1 MARSHEEVFER
12 VLDASRETVWKAWT
26 DPKLVAKW
34 WGPNGVTIP
43 ECELEPRV
51 GGKIYIVMLAG
62 EAMGPFKGTRWPM
75 KGVFTA
81 VEPLRRLTYEAQAW
95 TEGQGPETQ
104 INTITDITFQDQQG
118 KTKVTIKA
126 TITNADTAPKM
137 AVQGMTYGFNQQLD
151 KLVGFVASKDAAT
164 IS

>member
-1 MARSHEEVFER
+1 MAKNHEEVFER
-12 VLDASRETVWKAWT
+12 TLDASREAVWKAWT

-34 WGPNGVTIP
+34 WGPNNVTIP
-43 ECELEPRV
+43 ECEIDLRV

-62 EAMGPFKGTRWPM
+62 EAMGQFKGTRWPM

-81 VEPLRRLTYEAQAW
+81 VEPLRRLTYKAQAW
-95 TEGQGPETQ
+95 TEGQGAETQ
-104 INTITDITFQDQQG
+104 IDQITDVTFEDQQG

-151 KLVGFVASKDAAT
+151 KLTSFVAGKTVAT